1 MWLQRVGRIGWAERV
16 TNETVLQ
23 RVGGK
28 RCLLTVVR
36 QRQMKWLGQI
46 M

>member
-1 MWLQRVGRIGWAERV
+1 MERV
-16 TNETVLQ
+16 TDETVLQ
-23 RVGGK
+23 RVGEK

-36 QRQMKWLGQI
+36 QRWMKWLGQI